1 MKKVLFAALIFVCA
15 FAFVSWIIG
24 TPTADARSS
33 YYTDM
38 GCQVCHGT
46 NSTCNG
52 CHSHGTHSS
61 SSKTDIYLT
70 GTTNKT
76 SYAAG
81 ETVSV
86 TITGGYKTGWVR
98 AILYDQAMNQVAIS
112 KGTIVS
118 GASAPSGGP
127 GFPITLSAPA
137 PTVAGTYTWSVSWYG
152 NKYDASGAYF
162 QPNCSSSVTT
172 NCWKASTNANHGEA
186 IRATNSFTVS
196 GGTACTRVAPTVTFN
211 TASQTVSAGGTV
223 TYTATV
229 TNKDTATCTNSTFA
243 LSIAS
248 ETGTAGNFVLPSTL
262 SASSCALAPGGT
274 CTSTLTVKAQAAA
287 AAGATDVTTVRAAD
301 TANHSAIPGT
311 GAVTTTVA
319 NASSTYTLTVASV
332 NPASGVA
339 ITVSPRDINRKTSGT
354 TTFTR
359 SYTNGT
365 VVTLTAPASST
376 GGSFLKWQK
385 NGVDYATTATTTV
398 TMSATT
404 TMTAA
409 FGAAPTAEKCQDGID
424 NDQDGSI
431 DCADSD
437 CVADASCTGAANSA
451 HAGINAYNGPTT
463 CIACHSTAGTQV
475 MNSMHGSWSGPT
487 PNVTNISG
495 NSGKWK
501 QTNNYCTDPELADY
515 GCVKCHVTTAAK
527 VLNNDGMVD
536 LSVKN
541 LNANE
546 MDCLICHQTNYF
558 STFTPSSSR
567 TFTSCVDGSV
577 RTYLV
582 PVAEADGKI
591 HKAIRLDLAPAGT
604 TVLALARTAHRPNNA
619 TCVTKCHAAA
629 GGADG
634 VKRGD
639 IDSTMANPPV
649 TTDIH
654 LSSAGAA
661 KLTCTSCHAG
671 TGHQIPGRGNDM
683 RGEDTGAV
691 IKKCVDCHT
700 SMAGTGG
707 HGTSTTNR
715 AAADRHIAHV
725 DCTACH
731 IDSYGKG
738 IPTEMSRDWTKP
750 VWSAGGCEGQGAWV
764 GTSVKGSRVLPEYR
778 FWNKT
783 SWVYDRNGSLGLTTD
798 LIDGGLAFS
807 YPLGGINDG
816 KLYPFKVHT
825 SNSPMDDSSGKTNFD
840 VLKMFMTG
848 CYDQAAASGL
858 SFIGERGTYTWK
870 TNKAFQLITHGV
882 VAKTEG
888 NNCAKCH
895 SGTLDTSTV
904 SKLDKL
910 GYKTAKPMSDLC
922 NDCHSLRTQ
931 TNHFTLHDTHRSRGV
946 ACSSCHSFS
955 R

>member
-1 MKKVLFAALIFVCA
+1 MKKVLFTALIIVCA
-15 FAFVSWIIG
+15 FAFVSWLNG
-24 TPTADARSS
+24 TPTADAQSG
-33 YYTDM
+33 YYGTN
-38 GCQVCHGT
+38 CQSCHGT
-46 NSTCNG
+46 ASTCNG
-52 CHSHGTHSS
+52 CHAHGTHASS
-61 SSKTDIYLT
+61 AKTGVNIT

-76 SYAAG
+76 AYTAG
-81 ETVSV
+81 ETISV
-86 TITGGYKTGWVR
+86 TINGGYRNGWVR
-98 AILYDQAMNQVAIS
+98 AILYNQTMTQVAIS
-112 KGTIVS
+112 KGTIAA
-118 GASAPSGGP
+118 GATAPSGGAA
-127 GFPITLSAPA
+127 FPITLSAPA
-137 PTVAGTYTWSVSWYG
+137 PTVAGTYTWNVSWYG

-186 IRATNSFTVS
+186 IVATNSFTVS
-196 GGTACTRVAPTVTFN
+196 TGCTRNAPTVTFN

-229 TNKDTATCTNSTFA
+229 TNKDTAGCTNSTFA
-243 LSIAS
+243 LSLA
-248 ETGTAGNFVLPSTL
+248 ETGTAANFVLPSTL
-262 SASSCALAPGGT
+262 SATSCALAPGGT
-274 CTSTLTVKAQAAA
+274 CTSTLTVKSQAAA
-287 AAGATDVTTVRAAD
+287 AAGAANTTTVRAAD
-301 TANHSAIPGT
+301 TANHST
-311 GAVTTTVA
+311 QQGAGSVTTTVA
-319 NASSTYTLTVASV
+319 SASSTYTLTVASV

-339 ITVSPRDINRKTSGT
+339 ITVSPRDLNRKTNGT

-365 VVTLTAPASST
+365 VVTLTAPATST
-376 GGSFLKWQK
+376 GGNFLKWQK
-385 NGVDYATTATTTV
+385 NGVDYAATAKTTV
-398 TMSATT
+398 TVNANM

-409 FGAAPTAEKCQDGID
+409 FGSAPKPEECQNGID
-424 NDQDGSI
+424 DDLNGLI
-431 DCADSD
+431 DCADSACASD
-437 CVADASCTGAANSA
+437 PSCVDAN
-451 HAGINAYNGPTT
+451 HKNINTYAGPTT

-475 MNSMHGSWSGPT
+475 LASMHGSWNGPT

-501 QTNNYCTDPELADY
+501 QTNNYCTDPEMADF

-527 VLNNDGMVD
+527 VLNSDGMVD
-536 LSVKN
+536 LSTKN
-541 LNANE
+541 LKSTE
-546 MDCLICHQTNYF
+546 MDCMLCHQTNYY
-558 STFTPSSSR
+558 STFTPSSTK

-577 RTYLV
+577 RDYLV
-582 PVAEADGKI
+582 PVPEADGKI
-591 HKAIRLDLAPAGT
+591 HKSVRLDLAPAGT
-604 TVLALARTAHRPNNA
+604 TVLSMARTVTRPNKA
-619 TCVTKCHAAA
+619 TCTLKCHAAA

-654 LSSAGAA
+654 LSSAGTAQ
-661 KLTCTSCHAG
+661 LNCTSCHVA
-671 TGHQIPGRGNDM
+671 TNHQIPGRGNDM

-691 IKKCVDCHT
+691 MKKCVDCHT
-700 SMAGTGG
+700 AMAGTSG

-764 GTSVKGSRVLPEYR
+764 GTSVKASKVLPEYR

-783 SWVYDRNGSLGLTTD
+783 SWVYDRNGSAGLTTD
-798 LIDGGLAFS
+798 PIDGGLAFS
-807 YPLGGINDG
+807 LPLGGINDG

-825 SNSPMDDSSGKTNFD
+825 SNNPMDDSSGKTNFD
-840 VLKMFMTG
+840 VLQMFMTG
-848 CYDQAAASGL
+848 CYNQAATDGL
-858 SFIGERGTYTWK
+858 AFIGERGTFTWK
-870 TNKAFQLITHGV
+870 TNKAFQLITHGI
-882 VAKTEG
+882 VASTEG

-895 SGTLDTSTV
+895 SGTIDTSTV

-910 GYKTAKPMSDLC
+910 GYKTAKPTSDLC

-931 TNHFTLHDTHRSRGV
+931 TNYFTLHDTHRTNGTK
-946 ACSSCHSFS
+946 CQGCHSFT

>member
-1 MKKVLFAALIFVCA
+1 MKKVLFATLIFVCA

-24 TPTADARSS
+24 TPTADARSN

-38 GCQVCHGT
+38 GCQSCHGT
-46 NSTCNG
+46 VSTCNG
-52 CHSHGTHSS
+52 CHSHGTHATK
-61 SSKTDIYLT
+61 SKTDVNIT
-70 GTTNKT
+70 GTTSKT
-76 SYAAG
+76 TYAPG

-98 AILYDQAMNQVAIS
+98 AILYDQNMTQVAIS
-112 KGTIVS
+112 KGTIAS
-118 GASAPSGGP
+118 GYTAPANGP
-127 GFPITLSAPA
+127 AFPITLSAPA
-137 PTVAGTYTWSVSWYG
+137 PTTAGTYKWNVSWYG

-162 QPNCSSSVTT
+162 QPACSTSVTT

-186 IRATNSFTVS
+186 IIATNSFTVS
-196 GGTACTRVAPTVTFN
+196 G
-211 TASQTVSAGGTV
+211 STVS
-223 TYTATV
+223 
-229 TNKDTATCTNSTFA
+229 
-243 LSIAS
+243 
-248 ETGTAGNFVLPSTL
+248 
-262 SASSCALAPGGT
+262 
-274 CTSTLTVKAQAAA
+274 
-287 AAGATDVTTVRAAD
+287 
-301 TANHSAIPGT
+301 
-311 GAVTTTVA
+311 
-319 NASSTYTLTVASV
+319 YTLTVASS
-332 NPASGVA
+332 NPNSGVA
-339 ITVSPRDINRKTSGT
+339 ITVNPADNNGASNGT
-354 TTFTR
+354 TQFTR
-359 SYTNGT
+359 TYNGGT
-365 VVTLTAPASST
+365 IVTLTAPSTAS
-376 GGSFLKWQK
+376 GNNFAKWQK
-385 NGVDYATTATTTV
+385 DGVDYATTASTSV
-398 TMSATT
+398 TIGANT
-404 TMTAA
+404 TMTAV
-409 FGAAPTAEKCQDGID
+409 FVTGGTAEACQDGID
-424 NDQDGSI
+424 NDLDGLI

-437 CVADASCTGAANSA
+437 CVADASCTGAINSS

-475 MNSMHGSWSGPT
+475 LNSMHGSWSGPT

-546 MDCLICHQTNYF
+546 MDCLMCHQTNYY
-558 STFTPSSSR
+558 STFTPTSSR

-591 HKAIRLDLAPAGT
+591 HKAVRLDLAPAGT
-604 TVLALARTAHRPNNA
+604 TVLAMARTAHRPNNA
-619 TCVTKCHAAA
+619 TCVKKCHAAA

-639 IDSTMANPPV
+639 IDSTMANPPI

-654 LSSAGAA
+654 LSSAGTA
-661 KLTCTSCHAG
+661 KLACTSCHAG

-700 SMAGTGG
+700 AMAGSNG

-764 GTSVKGSRVLPEYR
+764 GTSVKASGVLPEYR

-783 SWVYDRNGSLGLTTD
+783 SWVYDRNGNAGLTTD

-825 SNSPMDDSSGKTNFD
+825 STNPMDDSSGKTNFD

-848 CYDQAAASGL
+848 CFDQAAASGL
-858 SFIGERGTYTWK
+858 DYIGERGTYTWK

-888 NNCAKCH
+888 DNCAKCH
-895 SGTLDTSTV
+895 SGTIDTSTV

-910 GYKTAKPMSDLC
+910 GYATPKPTSDLC
-922 NDCHSLRTQ
+922 NDCHIIRTN
-931 TNHFTLHDTHRSRGV
+931 TNFFTLHDTHRINGTN
-946 ACSSCHSFS
+946 CSGCHSFS